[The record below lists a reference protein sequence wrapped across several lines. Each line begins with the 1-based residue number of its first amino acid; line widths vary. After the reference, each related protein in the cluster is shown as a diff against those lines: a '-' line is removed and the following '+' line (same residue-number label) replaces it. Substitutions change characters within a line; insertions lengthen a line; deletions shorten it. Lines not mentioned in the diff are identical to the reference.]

1 MGVTDARFSLPQ
13 RAAANMIVH
22 TNPGQR
28 STVQACVSAP
38 VSSWDLGKMIA
49 KDPEAAMAMRG
60 EILAALEALLELLDL
75 RETFHLE
82 GVDVPVLK
90 IYSQTVARRMTEK

>member
-1 MGVTDARFSLPQ
+1 
-13 RAAANMIVH
+13 
-22 TNPGQR
+22 
-28 STVQACVSAP
+28 
-38 VSSWDLGKMIA
+38 MIA

-60 EILAALEALLELLDL
+60 EILAALEALLERLDL
-75 RETFHLE
+75 RETFRLE